1 MALFYPIFGSLA
13 TRDGL
18 FTARPALDYAVR
30 RTEGKMTT
38 KTIKVGLAG
47 TGYIGIVH
55 LEMLRRLSGVE
66 VVAVADTNK
75 DLARAAA
82 EKFDISR
89 VFDSVDGLVADREV
103 EVIHDCAP
111 NNVHFDINAK
121 AIRAGKDVVA
131 EKPLALDSRES
142 GELLELA
149 ERHGTLTAIDFCYR
163 YYPVVQEA
171 AARAR
176 RGDLGEVRAFVGH
189 FLQDWLFFET
199 DYSWRLD
206 PAVAGKANVVADLG
220 SHWCD
225 LVQFIT
231 GQKII
236 EVMAEL
242 HTCLPKRRKP
252 KSGPLSFGAGKA
264 GESEVVDIA
273 LDDYASLF
281 LKLANGARGSF
292 TTCQAAAG
300 RKVDIEIQVFGSK
313 ESYAW
318 SHVHPNALW
327 IGHREKAN
335 EVFYESAL
343 QQAEG
348 TRKYASLPTGHPMG
362 YHDAVFNLFRD
373 YYEALAAKRTGK
385 PYRATFPD
393 FRTGHE
399 MMCVVDAAVES
410 ARTGK
415 WVEVA
420 KS

>member
-1 MALFYPIFGSLA
+1 
-13 TRDGL
+13 
-18 FTARPALDYAVR
+18 
-30 RTEGKMTT
+30 MTT
-38 KTIKVGLAG
+38 KTIKIGLIG
-47 TGYIGIVH
+47 TGYIGMVH
-55 LEMLRRLSGVE
+55 LEMLRRLGGVE
-66 VVAVADTNK
+66 VVAVADTNR

-82 EKFDISR
+82 DKFGIMK
-89 VFDSVDGLVADREV
+89 VHNNAEALIADGEV
-103 EVIHDCAP
+103 EVVHNCAP

-121 AIRAGKDVVA
+121 AIRAGKELLS

-142 GELLELA
+142 AELVALA
-149 ERHGTLTAIDFCYR
+149 EKYGTLTGIDFCYR

-176 RGDLGEVRAFVGH
+176 RGDLGNVRAFLGH
-189 FLQDWLFFET
+189 FLQDWLFLET

-206 PAVAGKANVVADLG
+206 PKIAGQANVVADLG
-220 SHWCD
+220 SHWFD

-231 GQKII
+231 GLKIV

-252 KSGPLSFGAGKA
+252 RGGVLSFGAGAA
-264 GESEVVDIA
+264 GNSEEVAIT

-281 LKLANGARGSF
+281 LKLENGARGSF
-292 TTCQAAAG
+292 MTCQAAAG
-300 RKVDIEIQVFGSK
+300 RKVDIEWQIFGSK

-335 EVFYESAL
+335 EVFYESSLL
-343 QQAEG
+343 QTED
-348 TRKYASLPTGHPMG
+348 TRKYATLPTGHPLG

-373 YYEALAAKRTGK
+373 YYEALVAKRAGR
-385 PYRATFPD
+385 PYLATFPG

-399 MMCVVDAAVES
+399 MMCVIDAAVRS
-410 ARTGK
+410 HRSGT
-415 WVEVA
+415 WA
-420 KS
+420 KVQRS

>member
-1 MALFYPIFGSLA
+1 MNI
-13 TRDGL
+13 
-18 FTARPALDYAVR
+18 
-30 RTEGKMTT
+30 
-38 KTIKVGLAG
+38 IKVGIIG
-47 TGYIGIVH
+47 TGYIGLVH
-55 LEMLRRLSGVE
+55 LEMLRRLGGVE
-66 VVAVADTNK
+66 VVAVADTNG
-75 DLARAAA
+75 DLARTAAR
-82 EKFDISR
+82 KFGVER
-89 VFDSVDGLVADREV
+89 VYQDAGALIADQKV
-103 EVIHDCAP
+103 EVVHDCAP

-121 AIRAGKDVVA
+121 AMRAGKELIS
-131 EKPLALDSRES
+131 EKPLALDSRQS
-142 GELLELA
+142 AELLALA
-149 ERHGTLTAIDFCYR
+149 EKHGTLTAINFCYR

-206 PAVAGKANVVADLG
+206 PQVAGAANVVADLG
-220 SHWCD
+220 SHWFD

-231 GQKII
+231 GRKIV

-252 KSGPLSFGAGKA
+252 KGGVLSFGAGAA
-264 GESEVVDIA
+264 GESEEVVIT
-273 LDDYASLF
+273 LDDYASIF
-281 LKLANGARGSF
+281 LKLDNGARGNF

-335 EVFYESAL
+335 EVFYESSQL
-343 QQAEG
+343 QTEG
-348 TRKYASLPTGHPMG
+348 TRRYATLPTGHPMG

-373 YYEALAAKRTGK
+373 YYQALEAKRAGK
-385 PYRATFPD
+385 PFSPTCPD

-399 MMCVVDAAVES
+399 MMCVIDAAVRS
-410 ARTGK
+410 DKSGS
-415 WVEVA
+415 WA
-420 KS
+420 KVQGS

>member
-1 MALFYPIFGSLA
+1 M
-13 TRDGL
+13 
-18 FTARPALDYAVR
+18 
-30 RTEGKMTT
+30 
-38 KTIKVGLAG
+38 KTIKVGLIGA
-47 TGYIGIVH
+47 GYIGMVH
-55 LEMLRRLSGVE
+55 LDMLRRLGGVE
-66 VVAVADTNK
+66 VVAVADTNT
-75 DLARAAA
+75 DLAQAAA
-82 EKFDISR
+82 GKFGIPR
-89 VFDSVDGLVADREV
+89 VYPDADVLIADDGIEV
-103 EVIHDCAP
+103 VHDCAP
-111 NNVHFDINAK
+111 NNAHFDINAE
-121 AIRAGKDVVA
+121 AIRVGKDVLS
-131 EKPLALDSRES
+131 EKPLALDSSES
-142 GELLELA
+142 AKLVDLA
-149 ERHGTLTAIDFCYR
+149 AKHGALTAINFCYR

-206 PAVAGKANVVADLG
+206 PKVAGRANVVADLG

-231 GQKII
+231 GQKIV

-252 KSGPLSFGAGKA
+252 KGGVLSFGAGRA
-264 GESEVVDIA
+264 GETEEVAIA
-273 LDDYASLF
+273 LDDYAALF
-281 LKLANGARGSF
+281 LKLSNGARGTF

-300 RKVDIEIQVFGSK
+300 RKVDIELQVFGSK

-335 EVFYESAL
+335 EVFYESSIL
-343 QQAEG
+343 QAED
-348 TRKYASLPTGHPMG
+348 TRKYAGLPTGHPMG

-373 YYEALAAKRTGK
+373 YYEALAAKREGK
-385 PYRATFPD
+385 PTLATFPD

-399 MMCVVDAAVES
+399 MMCVIDAAVES
-410 ARTGK
+410 HRSGR
-415 WVEVA
+415 WVKVA
-420 KS
+420 G

>member
-1 MALFYPIFGSLA
+1 M
-13 TRDGL
+13 
-18 FTARPALDYAVR
+18 
-30 RTEGKMTT
+30 
-38 KTIKVGLAG
+38 KTIKVGLIG
-47 TGYIGIVH
+47 TGYIGMVH
-55 LEMLRRLSGVE
+55 LEMLRRLGGVE
-66 VVAVADTNK
+66 VAAVADTNK
-75 DLARAAA
+75 ELARGAAD
-82 EKFDISR
+82 KFGIAR
-89 VFDSVDGLVADREV
+89 VYESAADLIADREV
-103 EVIHDCAP
+103 EVVHDCAP
-111 NNVHFDINAK
+111 NNVHFGINAAAIK
-121 AIRAGKDVVA
+121 ADKEVLS
-131 EKPLALDSRES
+131 EKPLALDSKES
-142 GELLELA
+142 AELLALA
-149 ERHGTLTAIDFCYR
+149 EKHGTLTAINFCYR

-176 RGDLGEVRAFVGH
+176 RGDLGDVRAFVGH

-206 PAVAGKANVVADLG
+206 PKVAGRANVVADLG

-231 GQKII
+231 GRKIV

-252 KSGPLSFGAGKA
+252 KGGVLSFGAGRS
-264 GESEVVDIA
+264 GETEEVAIG

-281 LKLANGARGSF
+281 LKLSNGARGSF

-335 EVFYESAL
+335 EVFYESSVL
-343 QQAEG
+343 QAED
-348 TRKYASLPTGHPMG
+348 TRKYATLPTGHPMG

-373 YYEALAAKRTGK
+373 YYEALAAKRAGE
-385 PYRATFPD
+385 PYKAAFPD

-399 MMCVVDAAVES
+399 MMCVIDAAVES
-410 ARTGK
+410 DRAGK
-415 WVEVA
+415 WVEVGA
-420 KS
+420 

>member
-1 MALFYPIFGSLA
+1 M
-13 TRDGL
+13 
-18 FTARPALDYAVR
+18 
-30 RTEGKMTT
+30 
-38 KTIKVGLAG
+38 KTIKVGLIG
-47 TGYIGIVH
+47 TGYIGMVH
-55 LEMLRRLSGVE
+55 LEMLRRLGGVE

-75 DLARAAA
+75 VLAEAAA
-82 EKFDISR
+82 AKFGIRRLYADAG
-89 VFDSVDGLVADREV
+89 GLIADEEV
-103 EVIHDCAP
+103 EVVHNCAP
-111 NNVHFDINAK
+111 NNVHFEISSL
-121 AIRAGKDVVA
+121 AIRTGKDVLS

-142 GELLELA
+142 AELLALA
-149 ERHGTLTAIDFCYR
+149 EKHGTLTAIDFCYR

-176 RGDLGEVRAFVGH
+176 RGDLGDVRAFVGH

-206 PAVAGKANVVADLG
+206 PSVAGRANVVADLG

-231 GQKII
+231 GQRIV

-252 KSGPLSFGAGKA
+252 KGGVLSFGAGKA
-264 GESEVVDIA
+264 GEAEEVDIT

-281 LKLANGARGSF
+281 LKLENGARGNF

-300 RKVDIEIQVFGSK
+300 RKVDIELQVFGSK

-335 EVFYESAL
+335 ELFYESSIL
-343 QQAEG
+343 QTEE
-348 TRKYASLPTGHPMG
+348 TRKYATLPTGHPLG

-373 YYEALAAKRTGK
+373 YYEAAAAKREGK
-385 PYRATFPD
+385 PYKGTFPD

-399 MMCVVDAAVES
+399 MMCIIDAAVES
-410 ARTGK
+410 DRSGK
-415 WVEVA
+415 WIKVG
-420 KS
+420 K

>member
-1 MALFYPIFGSLA
+1 M
-13 TRDGL
+13 
-18 FTARPALDYAVR
+18 
-30 RTEGKMTT
+30 K
-38 KTIKVGLAG
+38 KIKVGLIG
-47 TGYIGIVH
+47 TGYIGMVH
-55 LEMLRRLSGVE
+55 LEMLRRLGGIE
-66 VVAVADTNK
+66 VVAVADTNEE
-75 DLARAAA
+75 LARHAA
-82 EKFDISR
+82 EKFGIPKIY
-89 VFDSVDGLVADREV
+89 DSADALIKNVEV
-103 EVIHDCAP
+103 EVVHDCAP
-111 NNVHFDINAK
+111 NNAK
-121 AIRAGKDVVA
+121 AIRAGKEVLS

-142 GELLELA
+142 AELVALA
-149 ERHGTLTAIDFCYR
+149 VKHGTLTAIDFCYR

-176 RGDLGEVRAFVGH
+176 RGELGEVRAFVGH

-206 PAVAGKANVVADLG
+206 PEVAGKANVVADLG

-231 GQKII
+231 GKRII

-242 HTCLPKRRKP
+242 HTCLPRRRKP
-252 KSGPLSFGAGKA
+252 KGGVLSFGAGKA
-264 GESEVVDIA
+264 GESEEVDIA

-281 LKLANGARGSF
+281 LKLENGARGSF

-300 RKVDIEIQVFGSK
+300 RKVDIELQVFGSK

-327 IGHREKAN
+327 IGHRERAN
-335 EVFYESAL
+335 EIFYESSIL
-343 QQAEG
+343 QAEE

-373 YYEALAAKRTGK
+373 YYNALSAKREAK
-385 PYRATFPD
+385 PYKVSFPD

-399 MMCVVDAAVES
+399 MMCVIDAAVES
-410 ARTGK
+410 DRSGR
-415 WVEVA
+415 WVDVHN
-420 KS
+420 

>member
-1 MALFYPIFGSLA
+1 M
-13 TRDGL
+13 
-18 FTARPALDYAVR
+18 
-30 RTEGKMTT
+30 
-38 KTIKVGLAG
+38 KTIKVGLIG
-47 TGYIGIVH
+47 TGYIGMVH
-55 LEMLRRLSGVE
+55 LEMLRRLGGVE
-66 VVAVADTNK
+66 VVAVADTNTG
-75 DLARAAA
+75 LAEAAA
-82 EKFDISR
+82 AKFRIPR
-89 VFDSVDGLVADREV
+89 VYADADGLIADDEV
-103 EVIHDCAP
+103 EVVHNCAP
-111 NNVHFDINAK
+111 NNVHFEISSL
-121 AIRAGKDVVA
+121 AIRTGKDVLS

-142 GELLELA
+142 AELLALA
-149 ERHGTLTAIDFCYR
+149 EKHGTLTAIDFCYR

-176 RGDLGEVRAFVGH
+176 RGDLGDVRAFVGH

-206 PAVAGKANVVADLG
+206 PSVAGQANVVADLG

-231 GQKII
+231 GQRIV

-252 KSGPLSFGAGKA
+252 KGGVLSFGAGKA
-264 GESEVVDIA
+264 GEAEEVDIT

-281 LKLANGARGSF
+281 LKLENGARGNF

-300 RKVDIEIQVFGSK
+300 RKVDIELQVFGSK
-313 ESYAW
+313 QSYAW

-335 EVFYESAL
+335 ELFYESSIL
-343 QQAEG
+343 QIEE
-348 TRKYASLPTGHPMG
+348 TRKYATLPTGHPLG

-373 YYEALAAKRTGK
+373 YYEAAAAKREGK
-385 PYRATFPD
+385 PYKGTFPD

-399 MMCVVDAAVES
+399 MMCIIDAAVES
-410 ARTGK
+410 DRSGK
-415 WVEVA
+415 WIKVG
-420 KS
+420 K

>member
-1 MALFYPIFGSLA
+1 M
-13 TRDGL
+13 
-18 FTARPALDYAVR
+18 
-30 RTEGKMTT
+30 
-38 KTIKVGLAG
+38 KTIKVGLIG
-47 TGYIGIVH
+47 TGYIGMVH
-55 LEMLRRLSGVE
+55 LEMLRRLGGVE
-66 VVAVADTNK
+66 VAAVADTNK
-75 DLARAAA
+75 VLARQAA
-82 EKFDISR
+82 EKFGIPR
-89 VFDSVDGLVADREV
+89 VYDSADELIADREV
-103 EVIHDCAP
+103 DSIHNCAP

-121 AIRAGKDVVA
+121 AIRAGKEVLS

-142 GELLELA
+142 SELLGLA
-149 ERHGTLTAIDFCYR
+149 EKHGTLTAINFCYR

-176 RGDLGEVRAFVGH
+176 RGDLGDVRAFVGH

-206 PAVAGKANVVADLG
+206 PKVAGKANVVADLG

-231 GQKII
+231 GQKIV

-252 KSGPLSFGAGKA
+252 KAGPLSFGAGQA
-264 GESEVVDIA
+264 GESEEVGIE

-300 RKVDIEIQVFGSK
+300 RKVDIELQVFGSK

-335 EVFYESAL
+335 EVFYESSL
-343 QQAEG
+343 HQAAE
-348 TRKYASLPTGHPMG
+348 TRKYAALPTGHPMG

-373 YYEALAAKRTGK
+373 YYEAVASKREGK

-399 MMCVVDAAVES
+399 MMCVIDAAVES
-410 ARTGK
+410 NQSGRWVKVGK
-415 WVEVA
+415 
-420 KS
+420 

>member
-1 MALFYPIFGSLA
+1 M
-13 TRDGL
+13 D
-18 FTARPALDYAVR
+18 
-30 RTEGKMTT
+30 
-38 KTIKVGLAG
+38 TIKVGLIG
-47 TGYIGIVH
+47 TGYIGMVH
-55 LEMLRRLSGVE
+55 LEMLRRLGGIE
-66 VVAVADTNK
+66 VVAVADTNAA
-75 DLARAAA
+75 LARQAAA
-82 EKFDISR
+82 KFGIATVHESAAA
-89 VFDSVDGLVADREV
+89 LLADPGV
-103 EVIHDCAP
+103 EVVHDCAP
-111 NNVHFDINAK
+111 NNVHFGINAA
-121 AIRAGKDVVA
+121 AIKAGKEVLS
-131 EKPLALDSRES
+131 EKPLALDSKES
-142 GELLELA
+142 GELLALA
-149 ERHGTLTAIDFCYR
+149 EKRGTLTAINFCYR

-176 RGDLGEVRAFVGH
+176 RGDLGDVRAFVGH

-206 PAVAGKANVVADLG
+206 PQVAGMANVVADLG

-231 GQKII
+231 GEKIV

-242 HTCLPKRRKP
+242 HTCLPKRRRP
-252 KSGPLSFGAGKA
+252 KSGPLSFGAGPA
-264 GESEVVDIA
+264 GESEEVAIT

-281 LKLANGARGSF
+281 LKLSNGARGSF

-300 RKVDIEIQVFGSK
+300 RKVDIELQVFGSK

-335 EVFYESAL
+335 EVFYESSL
-343 QQAEG
+343 LQAEG
-348 TRKYASLPTGHPMG
+348 TRKYATLPTGHPMG

-373 YYEALAAKRTGK
+373 YYEALRTKREGKAFRAA
-385 PYRATFPD
+385 FPD

-410 ARTGK
+410 DRAGR
-415 WVEVA
+415 WVKVG
-420 KS
+420 

>member
-1 MALFYPIFGSLA
+1 M
-13 TRDGL
+13 
-18 FTARPALDYAVR
+18 
-30 RTEGKMTT
+30 
-38 KTIKVGLAG
+38 KTIKVGLIG
-47 TGYIGIVH
+47 TGYIGMVH
-55 LEMLRRLSGVE
+55 LEMLRRLGGVE
-66 VVAVADTNK
+66 VVAIADTNK
-75 DLARAAA
+75 ELARGAAG
-82 EKFDISR
+82 KFGIPTVYGGADELI
-89 VFDSVDGLVADREV
+89 ADREV
-103 EVIHDCAP
+103 EVVHNCAP
-111 NNVHFDINAK
+111 NNVHFEINAK
-121 AIRAGKDVVA
+121 AIRAGKEVLS

-142 GELLELA
+142 AELLELA
-149 ERHGTLTAIDFCYR
+149 EKHKTLTAINFCYR

-176 RGDLGEVRAFVGH
+176 RGDLGDVRAFVGH

-206 PAVAGKANVVADLG
+206 PKVAGRANVVADLG

-231 GQKII
+231 GQKIV

-252 KSGPLSFGAGKA
+252 KGGVLSFGAGKS
-264 GESEVVDIA
+264 GETEEVDIT

-281 LKLANGARGSF
+281 LKLENGARGNF

-300 RKVDIEIQVFGSK
+300 RKVDIELQVFGSK

-335 EVFYESAL
+335 EVFYESSFL
-343 QQAEG
+343 QAEE
-348 TRKYASLPTGHPMG
+348 TRKYTTLPTGHPMG

-373 YYEALAAKRTGK
+373 YYEALAAKRGGK
-385 PYRATFPD
+385 PFKATFPD

-399 MMCVVDAAVES
+399 MMCVIDAAVES
-410 ARTGK
+410 NKAGK
-415 WVEVA
+415 WIKVG
-420 KS
+420 K